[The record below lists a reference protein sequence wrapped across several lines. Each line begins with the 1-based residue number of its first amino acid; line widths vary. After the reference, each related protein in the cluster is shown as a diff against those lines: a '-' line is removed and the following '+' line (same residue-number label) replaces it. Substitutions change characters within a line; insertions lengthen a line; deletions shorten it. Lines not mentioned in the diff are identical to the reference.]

1 MPSVLICSTS
11 GTNVL
16 SKSLLSREGVSCQVA
31 KRPEDALR
39 IASET
44 HPNLI
49 LVDSTFPA
57 AEQLIHRLRNEPRTR
72 TLSVAVMARGDFDP
86 GEVKLIEAG
95 ANAILRLPMGPEWD
109 ERLGE
114 LIRVPPRRAG
124 RLSAELRFEAMGGSL
139 SQVAV
144 GTVLNL
150 SEHGML
156 VEVDVEI
163 PLGVDID
170 FKIHLRDDPRPLKG
184 CGRVIRQDVDRR
196 VGVRFF
202 ALESQGLMRV
212 RRFVRG

>member
-39 IASET
+39 VASET
-44 HPNLI
+44 HPSLV
-49 LVDSTFPA
+49 LVDSTFPG
-57 AEQLIHRLRNEPRTR
+57 AEDLILRLRTEPLTR

-86 GEVKLIEAG
+86 AEVKLIEAG
-95 ANAILRLPMGPEWD
+95 ANAILRLPMGPDWD

-124 RLSAELRFEAMGGSL
+124 RLSAELRFEVMGGSL
-139 SQVAV
+139 TQVAV

-156 VEVDVEI
+156 VETDVAI

-170 FKIHLRDDPRPLKG
+170 FKIHLRDAGKPLKG
-184 CGRVIRQDVDRR
+184 YGRVMRQDVGYRI
-196 VGVRFF
+196 GVRFF
-202 ALESQGLMRV
+202 ALESQGLVRV
-212 RRFVRG
+212 RRFVAG

>member
-16 SKSLLSREGVSCQVA
+16 SRTLLSRDGVSCQVA

-39 IASET
+39 VASEI
-44 HPNLI
+44 HPSLV

-57 AEQLIHRLRNEPRTR
+57 AEQLIQRLRNEPRTR
-72 TLSVAVMARGDFDP
+72 TLSIAVMARGDFDP

-95 ANAILRLPMGPEWD
+95 ANAILRLPVGPEWD

-124 RLSAELRFEAMGGSL
+124 RLSAELRFEAMGGTFKE
-139 SQVAV
+139 VAV

-156 VEVDVEI
+156 VETDVAI

-170 FKIHLRDDPRPLKG
+170 FKIHLRDESKPLKG
-184 CGRVIRQDVDRR
+184 CGRVVRQDAGYRI
-196 VGVRFF
+196 GVRFF
-202 ALESQGLMRV
+202 AFESQGLVRV
-212 RRFVRG
+212 RRFVSG